1 MNRHLGKVFWISL
14 IFSSANI
21 ENFAEAIPI
30 RLKVPFLLHG
40 KSFNILPSWRG
51 TSLVFQINMCICLF
65 IWKIQLR
72 LTWKNIPPTSIF
84 QVQKLRYFPINT
96 FILTTRLFGRLD
108 KLSWK
113 ISCLNL
119 TAEVLYSKSG
129 LQNVCILNHSKETVS
144 FIILNIADQACTY
157 LSLT

>member
-1 MNRHLGKVFWISL
+1 MSVNRHVGKVFWISL

-30 RLKVPFLLHG
+30 GLKVPFLLHG

-96 FILTTRLFGRLD
+96 FISNCAFIWKTSLMQYYYMVHSQCIAMGRM
-108 KLSWK
+108 SW
-113 ISCLNL
+113 
-119 TAEVLYSKSG
+119 E
-129 LQNVCILNHSKETVS
+129 
-144 FIILNIADQACTY
+144 DQGI
-157 LSLT
+157 